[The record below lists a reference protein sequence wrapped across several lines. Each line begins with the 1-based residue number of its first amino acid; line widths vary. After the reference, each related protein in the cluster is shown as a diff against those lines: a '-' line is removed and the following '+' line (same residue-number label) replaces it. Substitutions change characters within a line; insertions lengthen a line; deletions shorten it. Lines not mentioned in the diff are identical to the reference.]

1 MRLDIIFVIGCAVVF
16 SLLIPVIQFLNRRR
30 FSREQEFVRKEID
43 NALKTLHEE
52 PQDAISMMRRNVAEL
67 KGYYAITRQQASN
80 AFTSALV
87 ACFLGF
93 LLFAAG
99 LMAIY
104 LSPDKA
110 SIIPYS
116 TIAGVVIEVISGLFF
131 LLYSRA
137 LKQINIFHKQLD
149 ESQQFLT
156 AIQVTASISREK
168 RDEMYEN
175 IIRKLISGREEVT
188 INTKS

>member
-1 MRLDIIFVIGCAVVF
+1 MNIDLVFVIGCAVVF
-16 SLLIPVIQFLNRRR
+16 SLLIPVIQYLNRRR
-30 FSREQEFVRKEID
+30 LSHEQEFVKKEID
-43 NALKTLHEE
+43 NTLKTLHEE
-52 PQDAISMMRRNVAEL
+52 PQDAISIMRRNVAEL

-93 LLFAAG
+93 LIFAAG
-99 LMAIY
+99 LLVIY
-104 LSPDKA
+104 LSPDKS

-116 TIAGVVIEVISGLFF
+116 TIAGVVVEVISGLFF
-131 LLYSRA
+131 WLYSRA
-137 LKQINIFHKQLD
+137 LKQIKIFHEQLD

-168 RDEMYEN
+168 RDEIYEK
-175 IIRKLISGREEVT
+175 IINNLIKTDS
-188 INTKS
+188 KP

>member
-1 MRLDIIFVIGCAVVF
+1 MKLDIIFVVACAVVL
-16 SLLIPVIQFLNRRR
+16 SLLIPVAQYLNRRR
-30 FSREQEFVRKEID
+30 FTREQEMVKKEID
-43 NALKTLHEE
+43 NTLKTLHEE
-52 PQDAISMMRRNVAEL
+52 PQDAISMVRRNVAEL

-93 LLFAAG
+93 LIFAAG
-99 LMAIY
+99 LLVIY
-104 LSPDKA
+104 LSPDKS

-116 TIAGVVIEVISGLFF
+116 TIAGVVVEVISGLFF
-131 LLYSRA
+131 WLYSRA

-156 AIQVTASISREK
+156 AIQVTASISKEK
-168 RDEMYEN
+168 RDEIYER
-175 IIRKLISGREEVT
+175 IINNLIQKNS
-188 INTKS
+188 SA

>member
-1 MRLDIIFVIGCAVVF
+1 MKLDMIFVIGCVMIF
-16 SLLIPVIQFLNRRR
+16 SLLIPVIQYLKRRR
-30 FSREQEFVRKEID
+30 LSYEQDLVKNEID
-43 NALKTLHEE
+43 NTLKTLHEE

-93 LLFAAG
+93 LIFAAG
-99 LMAIY
+99 LLVIY
-104 LSPDKA
+104 LSPDKS

-116 TIAGVVIEVISGLFF
+116 TIAGVIVEVISGLFF
-131 LLYSRA
+131 WLYSRA
-137 LKQINIFHKQLD
+137 LKQINIFHEQLD

-156 AIQVTASISREK
+156 AIQVTANVSREK
-168 RDEMYEN
+168 RDEIYEN
-175 IIRKLISGREEVT
+175 IIRKLIKNDRP
-188 INTKS
+188 